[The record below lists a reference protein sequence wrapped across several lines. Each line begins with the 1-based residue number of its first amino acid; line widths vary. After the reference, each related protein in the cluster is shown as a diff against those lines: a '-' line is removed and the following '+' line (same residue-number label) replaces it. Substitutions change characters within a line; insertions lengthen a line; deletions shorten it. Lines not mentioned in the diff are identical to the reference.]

1 MLFSRDLPG
10 EGLELLLAIQQE
22 NENEDTR
29 QRKPSFEIMIGVA
42 LGVGE
47 FRA

>member
-10 EGLELLLAIQQE
+10 DGRELLLAIQQE

-29 QRKPSFEIMIGVA
+29 RREVSFEIMIGVA